1 MHAHIYVT
9 IFFEGFSLCFRK
21 VIPYK
26 NNKNI
31 TMLRRNLLLNIQV
44 ENMHTLSFTIILNGK
59 LTDCKKP
66 QNVFPKSLCCLNS
79 WSIISRSPT

>member
-31 TMLRRNLLLNIQV
+31 TMLRRNLQLNIQV

-66 QNVFPKSLCCLNS
+66 QNVFLNPS
-79 WSIISRSPT
+79 AVSTLGVL